1 MIKSIEIDNF
11 KSLVGFNCTLAKFSC
26 LIGLNGAGKSTIL
39 QAVDFLS
46 QLMVGDMDAWLDQRG
61 WDKTDINSKLTKKR
75 NIDFKVVIDDPLW
88 GEIVW
93 AGSLY
98 RTKLTCTSESI
109 KIDNHSILEVDDSN
123 VTISVIEHIDASGSP
138 SKNWH
143 PRDISDQDSFPIV
156 LEYQGSILSQLKTKQ
171 MTPPMA
177 AVREQMLAVKSLDL
191 LSPDALRKKS
201 RASGKDLGLGGEKL
215 SAFLH
220 ELRQEKKDE
229 LLERLEQLYPALISF
244 KTSSL
249 KSGWKELSITERYKK
264 TKLTSEARHIN
275 DGMLRV
281 MAIIAQT
288 LTGHEFLLFD
298 EIENGIH
305 PELVERIVQWLVDA
319 PPQILVTTHSP
330 MILNYLDD
338 EIAKSGVLL
347 VYKTAEGFTK
357 VKPFFEIP
365 DMAKKLEAM
374 GPGEVFVDTDLT
386 ALVKQIDNS
395 PESEG

>member
-1 MIKSIEIDNF
+1 M
-11 KSLVGFNCTLAKFSC
+11 
-26 LIGLNGAGKSTIL
+26 
-39 QAVDFLS
+39 
-46 QLMVGDMDAWLDQRG
+46 
-61 WDKTDINSKLTKKR
+61 
-75 NIDFKVVIDDPLW
+75 
-88 GEIVW
+88 
-93 AGSLY
+93 
-98 RTKLTCTSESI
+98 
-109 KIDNHSILEVDDSN
+109 
-123 VTISVIEHIDASGSP
+123 TISHEEERETGSGQTLIPKKTQS
-138 SKNWH
+138 NGDG
-143 PRDISDQDSFPIV
+143 RDEKFPIV
-156 LEYQGSILSQLKTKQ
+156 FDYQGSILSQLKTNQ

-201 RASGKDLGLGGEKL
+201 RASGKDPGLGGEKL
-215 SAFLH
+215 SALLH
-220 ELRQEKKDE
+220 ELTQEKKDA
-229 LLERLEQLYPALISF
+229 LLERLKQLYPALISL

-249 KSGWKELSITERYKK
+249 KAGWKKLSITERYKK
-264 TKLTSEARHIN
+264 IKLTSEARHIN

-281 MAIIAQT
+281 MVIIAQT